1 MDEIA
6 NRVLALKDEL
16 VADRRFF
23 HSHPETGWF
32 TFFTTAVIAKRMRN
46 LGYEVKLGREVV
58 VPEARL
64 GLGSKQQCEEAIK
77 RARTLLNADEAKFL
91 DAMED
96 GLTGL
101 VATIDTG
108 RKGKCIAYRFDIDC
122 VDVTECGEDSHRPTK
137 EGFSSDK
144 PGCMHACG
152 HDGHITMGL
161 ALAKLIK
168 ENLNDLNGKFKFI
181 FQTAEEGTRGAVA
194 MEKAG
199 VLKGVDYLFGGHIG
213 FQSTEP
219 RALICGTK
227 KLLATTK
234 FDVKLAGRSAHA
246 AGAPQEGANA
256 LLAAAQMALNMHGIT
271 RNSKGVTRI
280 NVGVLRAGEGRNVI
294 APNGYLACETRGETT
309 ELNEF
314 MFNACKDIV
323 DGVCKIYGVSSEITI
338 TGGTAG
344 GDSSEEVTQI
354 YYDAALASPFIDD
367 DKIKR
372 ESDFSACEDFAH
384 FMHAV
389 QNSGGKS
396 GYLMI
401 GTSLK
406 AGHHNAKFD
415 FDEDSLMAGVDVFL
429 RCAYALNSNI

>member
-1 MDEIA
+1 M
-6 NRVLALKDEL
+6 
-16 VADRRFF
+16 
-23 HSHPETGWF
+23 
-32 TFFTTAVIAKRMRN
+32 
-46 LGYEVKLGREVV
+46 KL
-58 VPEARL
+58 
-64 GLGSKQQCEEAIK
+64 
-77 RARTLLNADEAKFL
+77 T
-91 DAMED
+91 
-96 GLTGL
+96 
-101 VATIDTG
+101 
-108 RKGKCIAYRFDIDC
+108 
-122 VDVTECGEDSHRPTK
+122 
-137 EGFSSDK
+137 
-144 PGCMHACG
+144 
-152 HDGHITMGL
+152 
-161 ALAKLIK
+161 
-168 ENLNDLNGKFKFI
+168 
-181 FQTAEEGTRGAVA
+181 
-194 MEKAG
+194 
-199 VLKGVDYLFGGHIG
+199 
-213 FQSTEP
+213 
-219 RALICGTK
+219 
-227 KLLATTK
+227 
-234 FDVKLAGRSAHA
+234 GRSAHA

-367 DKIKR
+367 DKINR